1 MANEDK
7 LRDYLK
13 WVTADLSE
21 TRRRLQELEA
31 REDEPIAIVGMSCRF
46 PGGVRSPEDYWQ
58 LLADGT
64 DAISAWP
71 TDRGWDAEA
80 LYDPE
85 ARRADGSYA
94 REGGFV
100 HDAGDFDPAFFGI
113 SPREAVAMDPQQRLL
128 LEASWEAFEHA
139 GVDPESARGGRA
151 GVFVGCS
158 NQEYGAGLGDIPDD
172 VRGHLLTGNSTSVV
186 SGRVSYAL
194 GLEGPAVTVDTA
206 CSSSLVALHLAVQAL
221 RGGECDLALA
231 GGVTVMSTPG
241 VFVEFSRQRGLAED
255 GRCKAFAEAADGTG
269 WSEGV
274 GMLLVER
281 LSDARR
287 NGHRVLAVVR
297 GSAVN
302 QDGASNGLT
311 APNGPSQQRVIRA
324 ALAGAGLSAAD
335 VDAVEAHGTGTALG
349 DPIEAQALIATYGQH
364 RERPLWLGSVK
375 SNIGHTQAAAGVAGV
390 IKMVLAM
397 RHGVLPRTL
406 HVDAPSSHVDWSAGA
421 VELLT
426 QEREW
431 IGEEGRPRRAAVSA
445 FGVSGTNAHA
455 ILEEAPED
463 EAPEN
468 ADGPGDEAPAHPD
481 APAAAR
487 ALPQRAPRVLPWVLS
502 ARTPEALP
510 AQATRLLAHLTEHPG
525 TTPLDLARSLAT
537 HRSALPYR
545 AAVIGADQAGLV
557 EALTAFAHGDRA
569 EGIVTGTAQPDGR
582 TAFLF
587 AGQGAQRLGMGRELH
602 DEYPVFAD
610 AFDAVDAELPF
621 DLREVVFGEDAERL
635 NRTEFAQPALFA
647 LEVALFRLLESW
659 GVRPDVL
666 AGHSIGEIA
675 AAHVAGV
682 WSLADACRLVVARG
696 RLMQALPAGGA
707 MVAVQAS
714 EDEVL
719 PLLSG
724 EVGVAAVN
732 GPRAVVVSGAVG
744 AVGGIAEHFRGEGR
758 KVTALR
764 VSHAFHS
771 PLMEPM
777 LDDFRA
783 VAESLTYAEPSLPI
797 VSTLT
802 GTAATAEE
810 LRSPEHWVRHVRQ
823 AVRFADA
830 VRTLAAR
837 GTTRYLELGPDGTLT
852 ALAQGC
858 PEAVA
863 VADSGGSDGVLFT
876 PALRKDRD
884 GATDLVTAL
893 SRLHAHGATIAW
905 EAVLPGGHRVEL
917 PTYAFQH
924 QRYWLA
930 DHGRPA
936 QGRGAD
942 GERSAAGAVEAEFW
956 NAVERGDLGS
966 LAQSLGLAEESL
978 NALVPALS
986 SWRHRSLE
994 RSRADQW
1001 LYRTHWTPLE
1011 PSTVTALSG
1020 RWLVL
1025 RPEGTAQDVGIDTL
1039 TAELAARGA
1048 APVAVELPATPERAS
1063 LAARMAAA
1071 ASGDEVSGIVL
1082 DTRACTDAVQACAA
1096 VAGLLQAL
1104 GDVGVGGRVWVVTC
1118 GGVSVGRSDG
1128 PVDPVQG
1135 AVWGVGR
1142 VAALEYPD
1150 RWGGLIDLPE
1160 VLDRR
1165 AAHRFAAVLAGG
1177 LADEDQ
1183 IAVRGSG
1190 AFGRRLE
1197 RVRAGGGDGGWSPR
1211 GTVLITGGTG
1221 VLGAR
1226 VARWVAVEGAGHV
1239 VLTSR
1244 RGLGAPG
1251 AVELRDELVG
1261 LGVRVSVVEC
1271 DAADRAALAGVLAE
1285 YPVDA
1290 VVHTAGVL
1298 DDGVI
1303 DALTPERFATVLR
1316 AKALGALHL
1325 DELTRDR
1332 DLDAFVLFSSFA
1344 GSIGAAGQGNYAAA
1358 NAFLD
1363 TLAERRRAA
1372 GLPATSIA
1380 WGPWADGGMADET
1393 RSASRMRR
1401 GGVLPLNAEAAV
1413 KVLARAVASDTPA
1426 VVVADLEW
1434 ADFAPALTVTRPN
1447 PLIASLPEARA
1458 TLEPVTKGAGHTEID
1473 DSAGLLGRLTG
1484 LTSAEQ
1490 DRVLLE
1496 TVQFCAAGVLGYA
1509 GAAAV
1514 PAERAFRDLGVDSL
1528 IAVELRNGL
1537 TAVTGVTGLA
1547 ATVVFDY
1554 PTPAALARHLRER
1567 LLGDAAEAEAVAS
1580 ASVGLAAG
1588 DDPVVIVG
1596 MACRFPGGVRDPE
1609 GLWRLLSEGAD
1620 AVGPFPA

>member
-13 WVTADLSE
+13 WVTADLAE

-46 PGGVRSPEDYWQ
+46 PGGVRSPQDYWQ

-85 ARRADGSYA
+85 ARRVDGSYA

-128 LEASWEAFEHA
+128 LETSWEAFEHA
-139 GVDPESARGGRA
+139 GIDPESARGGRA

-349 DPIEAQALIATYGQH
+349 DPIEAQALLATYGQD

-397 RHGVLPRTL
+397 QHALLPRTL

-421 VELLT
+421 VELLS

-431 IGEEGRPRRAAVSA
+431 AGEEGRPRRAAVSA

-455 ILEEAPED
+455 ILEEAPAE
-463 EAPEN
+463 ETSEN
-468 ADGPGDEAPAHPD
+468 LEAPAAD
-481 APAAAR
+481 DTASTASR
-487 ALPQRAPRVLPWVLS
+487 ALPQRAPRTLPWILS

-510 AQATRLLAHLTEHPG
+510 AQAARLLAHLREHPG
-525 TTPLDLARSLAT
+525 AEPLDVAWSLAA

-545 AAVIGADQAGLV
+545 AAVIGSDHTRLV
-557 EALTAFAHGDRA
+557 DALTAFAAGDRA

-587 AGQGAQRLGMGRELH
+587 AGQGSQRLGMGRELY
-602 DEYPVFAD
+602 DEHPVFAE

-621 DLREVVFGEDAERL
+621 GLREIVFGEDADLL
-635 NRTEFAQPALFA
+635 NRTEYAQPALFA

-714 EDEVL
+714 EEEVL
-719 PLLSG
+719 PLLG
-724 EVGVAAVN
+724 DAVGVAAVN
-732 GPRAVVVSGAVG
+732 GPRAVVVSGAAE
-744 AVGGIAEHFRGEGR
+744 AVGEIAERLRGQGR

-783 VAESLTYAEPSLPI
+783 VAESLAYAEPDIPI

-810 LRSPEHWVRHVRQ
+810 LCSPDHWVRHARQ

-852 ALAQGC
+852 ALAQDC

-863 VADSGGSDGVLFT
+863 AADSADSDSVLFT
-876 PALRKDRD
+876 PVLRKDRD
-884 GATDLVTAL
+884 GTDTIVTAL
-893 SRLHAHGATIAW
+893 SRLHAHGATVAW
-905 EAVLPGGHRVEL
+905 ENVLPGGRRVEL

-930 DHGRPA
+930 DQGRPA
-936 QGRGAD
+936 AGRSGD
-942 GERSAAGAVEAEFW
+942 GERPAGGVAETEFW
-956 NAVERGDLGS
+956 NAVESGDLGS
-966 LAQSLGLAEESL
+966 LAESLGLAEESL
-978 NALVPALS
+978 NTLVPALS

-1001 LYRTHWTPLE
+1001 LYRARWKPLE
-1011 PSTVTALSG
+1011 PSAGTALSG
-1020 RWLVL
+1020 RWFVL
-1025 RPEGTAQDVGIDTL
+1025 RPEGAAQDAATDAL

-1048 APVAVELPATPERAS
+1048 APVLIELPAALERAS
-1063 LAARMAAA
+1063 LAARLEAAA
-1071 ASGDEVSGIVL
+1071 DGEVSGIVL
-1082 DTRACTDAVQACAA
+1082 DTGAATDAVQACGA
-1096 VAGLLQAL
+1096 VASLLQAL
-1104 GDVGVGGRVWVVTC
+1104 GDAGVGGRVWVVTC
-1118 GGVSVGRSDG
+1118 GGVSVGRSD
-1128 PVDPVQG
+1128 
-1135 AVWGVGR
+1135 
-1142 VAALEYPD
+1142 
-1150 RWGGLIDLPE
+1150 
-1160 VLDRR
+1160 
-1165 AAHRFAAVLAGG
+1165 
-1177 LADEDQ
+1177 
-1183 IAVRGSG
+1183 
-1190 AFGRRLE
+1190 
-1197 RVRAGGGDGGWSPR
+1197 
-1211 GTVLITGGTG
+1211 
-1221 VLGAR
+1221 
-1226 VARWVAVEGAGHV
+1226 
-1239 VLTSR
+1239 
-1244 RGLGAPG
+1244 
-1251 AVELRDELVG
+1251 
-1261 LGVRVSVVEC
+1261 
-1271 DAADRAALAGVLAE
+1271 
-1285 YPVDA
+1285 
-1290 VVHTAGVL
+1290 
-1298 DDGVI
+1298 
-1303 DALTPERFATVLR
+1303 
-1316 AKALGALHL
+1316 
-1325 DELTRDR
+1325 
-1332 DLDAFVLFSSFA
+1332 
-1344 GSIGAAGQGNYAAA
+1344 
-1358 NAFLD
+1358 
-1363 TLAERRRAA
+1363 
-1372 GLPATSIA
+1372 
-1380 WGPWADGGMADET
+1380 
-1393 RSASRMRR
+1393 
-1401 GGVLPLNAEAAV
+1401 
-1413 KVLARAVASDTPA
+1413 
-1426 VVVADLEW
+1426 
-1434 ADFAPALTVTRPN
+1434 
-1447 PLIASLPEARA
+1447 
-1458 TLEPVTKGAGHTEID
+1458 
-1473 DSAGLLGRLTG
+1473 
-1484 LTSAEQ
+1484 
-1490 DRVLLE
+1490 
-1496 TVQFCAAGVLGYA
+1496 
-1509 GAAAV
+1509 
-1514 PAERAFRDLGVDSL
+1514 
-1528 IAVELRNGL
+1528 
-1537 TAVTGVTGLA
+1537 
-1547 ATVVFDY
+1547 
-1554 PTPAALARHLRER
+1554 
-1567 LLGDAAEAEAVAS
+1567 
-1580 ASVGLAAG
+1580 
-1588 DDPVVIVG
+1588 
-1596 MACRFPGGVRDPE
+1596 
-1609 GLWRLLSEGAD
+1609 
-1620 AVGPFPA
+1620 